1 MVCWADMVAGRLP
14 ARVRLFDFLGLLLKC
29 DLLSRK
35 RGVDILCLIGP
46 HTGPQELGPDD
57 IPGHLFKGQAITQAR
72 QAPIPHAMRSSSEI

>member
-14 ARVRLFDFLGLLLKC
+14 ARVRLFAFLGLLIKLC

-35 RGVDILCLIGP
+35 WGVDILRLIGP

-57 IPGHLFKGQAITQAR
+57 IPGHLFKGQAITL
-72 QAPIPHAMRSSSEI
+72 MRRNF